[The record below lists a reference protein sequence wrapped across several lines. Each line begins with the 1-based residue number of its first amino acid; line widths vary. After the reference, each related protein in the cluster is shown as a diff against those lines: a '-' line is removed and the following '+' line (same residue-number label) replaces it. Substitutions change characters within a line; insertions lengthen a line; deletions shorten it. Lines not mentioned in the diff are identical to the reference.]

1 MTSQKTNVIADLAG
15 YIGGEQRLT
24 PAYRRFARKQPNA
37 LFSAAAEITETPA
50 FSLGWSGSD
59 FREALEF
66 RQSAVSGTQMT
77 LPVTSTNIV
86 RRTPLFANG
95 YFGD

>member
-59 FREALEF
+59 FSEALES
-66 RQSAVSGTQMT
+66 SASYRAEGIRCVDRSW
-77 LPVTSTNIV
+77 P
-86 RRTPLFANG
+86 TP
-95 YFGD
+95 